1 MQKNSADLQKS
12 NSQLQEVWILDDDPM
27 TVSIIEKQLTVYGY
41 KVRGFIDAPGF
52 IAAYLSERPD
62 WLLVI
67 IDYQLNNTTGLD
79 VINQLRQKGRAPDFL
94 AMTGFGDERIAVG
107 MMQAGAIDYI
117 IKEKGFVA
125 HMPVVVESAFK
136 RMVIDRRLKKT
147 TSSLKSSLEK
157 QKKLNQRIR
166 AQNTE
171 LASEKAKVE
180 KLLQNILPVRVARE
194 LLTTGTAKARFF
206 SCVSVLYADVEDFSV
221 KSAMFGPIEL
231 LEKLDEYFS
240 MFDSIIGRLGLEKIK
255 TIGDCYMCAG
265 GIPESD
271 ALSPPRVVL
280 AGLQI
285 QHAVDL
291 LARDAIEE
299 NQPYFTLRVGI
310 HTGQVVAGV
319 IGRRKFSY
327 DIWGNAANKAHWMV
341 QEGEVGKVNISGQT
355 FEIVSK
361 FFDCTYRGKLETKHQ
376 LLEDMYFVNKLK
388 PQWADDEP
396 GLEPNI
402 KFLKATGLL

>member
-1 MQKNSADLQKS
+1 MQKTSTDLLKKQ
-12 NSQLQEVWILDDDPM
+12 SQLREVWILDDDPM
-27 TVSIIEKQLTVYGY
+27 MVSLIEKQLTGQGY
-41 KVRGFIDAPGF
+41 NVKGFIDESGF
-52 IAAYLSERPD
+52 ISAYLSVWPE

-67 IDYQLNNTTGLD
+67 IDYQLGTTTGLE
-79 VINQLRQKGRAPDFL
+79 VIQDLGRMGRPPDFL
-94 AMTGFGDERIAVG
+94 AMTGYGDEKIAVG
-107 MMQAGAIDYI
+107 LMQAGAIDYI
-117 IKEKGFVA
+117 IKEKGFVE
-125 HMPVVVESAFK
+125 HMPVVVEAAFK
-136 RMVIDRRLKKT
+136 RMAIDRKLKKA
-147 TSSLKSSLEK
+147 TSSLKSSLER

-166 AQNTE
+166 AQNAE
-171 LASEKAKVE
+171 LADEKAKVE
-180 KLLQNILPVRVARE
+180 KLLQNILPARVAHE

-206 SCVSVLYADVEDFSV
+206 PCVSVLYADVEDFSV

-240 MFDSIIGRLGLEKIK
+240 MFDGIIGRLGLEKIK

-285 QHAVDL
+285 QHAVEL
-291 LARDAIEE
+291 FARDAIEE

-310 HTGQVVAGV
+310 HTGEVVAGV

-341 QEGEVGKVNISGQT
+341 QEGEVGKVNISAQT
-355 FEIVSK
+355 YDFVSK
-361 FFDCTYRGKLETKHQ
+361 YFECTYRGKLETKHH
-376 LLEDMYFVNKLK
+376 LFEDMYLVRQLR
-388 PQWADDEP
+388 PHWADDDN
-396 GLEPNI
+396 GLEPNVN
-402 KFLKATGLL
+402 FLKATGLL